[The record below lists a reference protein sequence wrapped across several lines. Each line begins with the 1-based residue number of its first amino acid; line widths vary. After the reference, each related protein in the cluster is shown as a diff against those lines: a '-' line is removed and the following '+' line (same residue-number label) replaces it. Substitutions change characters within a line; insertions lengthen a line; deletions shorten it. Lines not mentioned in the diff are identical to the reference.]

1 MLKIHI
7 KETFPGARTVAVWV
21 DGSLDGDTIPILD
34 HVCRRHWEEGREVQV
49 HLAGVIRISREGM
62 DFLREI
68 QDKAQL
74 VNPPKF
80 IKLENMEGET
90 GK

>member
-1 MLKIHI
+1 
-7 KETFPGARTVAVWV
+7 
-21 DGSLDGDTIPILD
+21 
-34 HVCRRHWEEGREVQV
+34 
-49 HLAGVIRISREGM
+49 M